1 MSSPAGISIK
11 RLGLIAAA
19 LLALVFITIIVVS
32 MRVGSG
38 TPPQSNDPFFA
49 DPEDIADIEQTQS
62 GGSMF
67 VTIVDQNDPTR
78 VSSTLRADRFEP
90 IGEGRRRLDQ
100 PESWIYMKDGRALR
114 VNADY
119 ATMLMPD
126 PNQAPESGT
135 LEGSI
140 VIRAY
145 DSTPAPGTPP
155 PDTQQPALTARF
167 EDTLEF
173 ERRYLRMRTPGR
185 FEIESRSVDFSG
197 SDLTVILNDLR
208 GRIELI
214 DVMQGDRLVI
224 HTDAIRNRDGD
235 NDAQSTPA
243 QPGPSTEI
251 AANER
256 PESSPPAKP
265 ATETISTNPARPL
278 ASDDAQT
285 TQNAPEP
292 DIERYRVSFESE
304 IVAQIAGSGRV
315 NADTMTLWAA
325 IIDGQLP
332 QDAIRR
338 IALATNATHAA
349 PASELTKPAS
359 DTSTKSAPSST
370 PRAPSKTNPQPATP
384 TSATDSGG
392 VIITWSGPMR
402 VRPIDDQIPDQLIQD
417 HLALRL
423 ESNEG
428 SGISMIAPER
438 GFNGQAKQLTYYAT
452 RAIVDLAGEQTDQG
466 IVRLGVEDSGTLYA
480 ESLNADLASGLI
492 KLKRRGSITTT
503 TDDPTQTA
511 SVQWKNNAQIK
522 FAIDEQGALTQR
534 LEHASFEGAAIAEQN
549 GNSIGARIIEAS
561 LDPTLPPVSALRT
574 LQLTEGVI
582 SSADKQMLTGRD
594 LTIDFEPSTDG
605 VSPPRPVR
613 VSSIGSSMG
622 RNADAMLRANEMHA
636 TLVRVSD
643 GSTRI
648 ETAIAEGNV
657 SYRDSKRTTATANTL
672 QADGLNEI
680 ITLTGP
686 GTKVTQAGSSIAG
699 EHITLRAKR
708 RSIEV
713 VGPGTFDHD
722 VALNESEHA
731 MPGQMGQVNARWDS
745 SMRFEDTLGT
755 IECIGAVR
763 VISTPDALT
772 RDTLKADRITINL
785 TPMPTTDRIENAP
798 TPERQLISARA
809 AGRAEQGKQPEPAS
823 IESRSYSPNN
833 PELAIGVLYLEGA
846 QILADNQKQTL
857 TVPGSG
863 TLLVLDRETKENPQP
878 SDTALDG
885 SGLTRFTWESRM
897 QLDRN
902 AGQGVFTG
910 GVKVDHKSLTSNK
923 IATLETDSL
932 TADFAIS
939 DPSQMPDQARASS
952 NALRQARA
960 EGHVRFR
967 FDGRELLSD
976 IAHYDAI
983 ADSLFAS
990 TVDNNLVT
998 LYDSKSTTPFSA
1010 RTMLW
1015 NLKTDQLQFD
1025 APSPVRVTPGG

>member
-19 LLALVFITIIVVS
+19 LLALVFITVIVVS
-32 MRVGSG
+32 MKMGSG
-38 TPPQSNDPFFA
+38 SPQKSNDPFFA
-49 DPEDIADIEQTQS
+49 DPDDIADIEQTQS

-67 VTIVDQNDPTR
+67 VTMVDQSDPTR
-78 VSSTLRADRFEP
+78 VSSTLQAERFEP

-114 VNADY
+114 VNADF

-135 LEGSI
+135 LEGNI

-155 PDTQQPALTARF
+155 PSTQEPTLTARF
-167 EDTLEF
+167 DDALEF

-185 FEIESRSVDFSG
+185 FEIESKSVDFSG
-197 SDLTVILNDLR
+197 TDLTVILNDLR
-208 GRIELI
+208 NRIELI
-214 DVMQGDRLVI
+214 DVMHGDRLVI
-224 HTDAIRNRDGD
+224 HTDSIQNRDSETSEVAPPD
-235 NDAQSTPA
+235 QPEPTELAANDTPKTTPTGNASGTTEAEDPA
-243 QPGPSTEI
+243 QAGST
-251 AANER
+251 
-256 PESSPPAKP
+256 
-265 ATETISTNPARPL
+265 
-278 ASDDAQT
+278 DDVQT
-285 TQNAPEP
+285 TQSTPEP

-304 IVAQIAGSGRV
+304 IVAQVAGSGQV
-315 NADTMTLWAA
+315 NADNMTLWAA

-332 QDAIRR
+332 EDAIRR
-338 IALATNATHAA
+338 VALAQNGTPEESEPEPAEPESTPSSQTAPAGTPRTSTNA
-349 PASELTKPAS
+349 
-359 DTSTKSAPSST
+359 STANPST
-370 PRAPSKTNPQPATP
+370 VTE
-384 TSATDSGG
+384 TDPGG
-392 VIITWSGPMR
+392 LVITWSGPMR
-402 VRPIDDQIPDQLIQD
+402 VRPIDDQVPDQLIQD

-428 SGISMIAPER
+428 SGISMAAPER
-438 GFNGQAKQLTYYAT
+438 GFTGQAKHLTYYAT
-452 RAIVDLAGEQTDQG
+452 RAIVDLVGEQTDQG

-480 ESLNADLASGLI
+480 ESLNADLTSGLI
-492 KLKRRGSITTT
+492 KLKRRGSITTKA
-503 TDDPTQTA
+503 DDPAETA
-511 SVQWKNNAQIK
+511 SVQWKNNAEIK

-534 LEHASFEGAAIAEQN
+534 LERASFEGAAIAEQK

-561 LDPTLPPVSALRT
+561 LDPALPPASALRT
-574 LQLTEGVI
+574 LRLTEGVI

-594 LTIDFEPSTDG
+594 LTIDFEPSADG

-613 VSSIGSSMG
+613 VSSVGSSMG
-622 RNADAMLRANEMHA
+622 RNAEAMLRANEMHA

-648 ETAIAEGNV
+648 KTARAEGSV
-657 SYRDSKRTTATANTL
+657 SYRDNKRTTANANAL
-672 QADGLNEI
+672 EADGLNEI

-686 GTKVTQAGSSIAG
+686 GTKVTQAGSTIAG

-713 VGPGTFDHD
+713 LGPGTFEHD
-722 VALNESEHA
+722 VALNKSEHA
-731 MPGQMGQVNARWDS
+731 MPGQLGQVNARWDT

-755 IECIGAVR
+755 IECNGGVR

-785 TPMPTTDRIENAP
+785 TPMPTTDRVESTP
-798 TPERQLISARA
+798 SPERQLISARA

-833 PELAIGVLYLEGA
+833 PELAIGILYLEGA

-863 TLLVLDRETKENPQP
+863 TLLVLDRETKERPQP
-878 SDTALDG
+878 SDTTLDG
-885 SGLTRFTWESRM
+885 SGLTKFTWASRM
-897 QLDRN
+897 QLDRI
-902 AGQGVFTG
+902 AGKGVFTG
-910 GVKVDHKSLTSNK
+910 TVKVDHKSLTSNR
-923 IATLETDSL
+923 IATLETDTL
-932 TADFAIS
+932 TAEFAIA
-939 DPSQMPDQARASS
+939 DPDATPEQIRTSS
-952 NALRQARA
+952 NALRHATA

-967 FDGRELLSD
+967 YEGRELLSD
-976 IAHYDAI
+976 TAHYDAI

-990 TVDNNLVT
+990 TINNNLVT